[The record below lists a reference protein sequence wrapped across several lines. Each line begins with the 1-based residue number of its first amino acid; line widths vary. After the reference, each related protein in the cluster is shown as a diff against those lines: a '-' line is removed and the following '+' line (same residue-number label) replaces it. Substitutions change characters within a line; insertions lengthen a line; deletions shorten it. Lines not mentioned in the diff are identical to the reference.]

1 MKPLAWG
8 SGHAAARPFYQLPI
22 YLLAVQMMA
31 PLFGQFPDS
40 TKGTDLPPQGGS
52 PVLVRPTAPRVAVAV
67 EVEQPPAI
75 DGEVLSDGVWEGVPM
90 TEGLWQTRPFEGE
103 PSSERTEVRIAYTQN
118 TLYFAVICY
127 DRNPEDIIVSDS
139 RRDSPLDQT
148 DSFQI
153 ILDTYRDRQNGF
165 IFGTNPAGIE
175 YDAQVSSEGQGG
187 TRPSR
192 QQQGA
197 GGGLNVNWDASW
209 EVGTQVSDIG
219 WSIEFAIPF
228 RTLRYPRRP
237 SQVWGL
243 NFQRN
248 IRRRNE
254 IAFWSPLPRQFT
266 LTRLSLAGT
275 LEGLEIPSQ
284 RNLKIM
290 PYLLG
295 EARKRGDEHSIRTG
309 EIGIDSKYSVTPSL
323 TLDLTYNTDFAQ
335 VEVDELQI
343 NLDRFNLFFPE
354 KRPFFLENAGLFA
367 VGEPQEAEL
376 FFSRRIG
383 IGPDG
388 EIIPILAGARLTGKI
403 SGTNV
408 GFLNMQTESLG
419 SVAAANNFTV
429 GRVSRELPNRSS
441 IGGMFI
447 NRQGTGELAEG
458 NDYNRTYAV
467 DGQWGIG
474 RYGDIAGFLA
484 ATSTP
489 ELAGDQY
496 GFNVTARYDSQ
507 KWLIT
512 TSYTDLGENFNPEVG
527 FLAREGGYRRPEIQ
541 VRRRYRPN
549 NFMGIHE
556 LRPHVVWRGF
566 YAPDGFFETGKWH
579 IDNHWEWRNGY
590 ELHSGINFLHEGV
603 RESFEIFPGVEV
615 PPGIYDHKEA
625 VFDFWTNRGAWLSA
639 QLSGRAGG
647 FFGGDK
653 VTLEPT
659 VKMRLG
665 ETFSTEL
672 GWARSDV
679 DLPTG
684 DFVANLGRLRIS
696 YSFTPR
702 ILIQALVQ
710 YNDEDNIWSSNF
722 RFSWLQTAN
731 TGLFIVYNTIRE
743 LGDLRTD
750 LPDRRLII
758 KFNRLID
765 LLD

>member
-1 MKPLAWG
+1 
-8 SGHAAARPFYQLPI
+8 
-22 YLLAVQMMA
+22 MMA
-31 PLFGQFPDS
+31 PLFGQFPDIP
-40 TKGTDLPPQGGS
+40 TRVDLPRRGAS
-52 PVLVRPTAPRVAVAV
+52 PVLIRPTTPPVAAAV
-67 EVEQPPAI
+67 QVEQPPAV
-75 DGEVLSDGVWEGVPM
+75 DGDVLSDKVWEGVPI
-90 TEGLWQTRPFEGE
+90 TEGFWQTQPFEGE

-127 DRNPEDIIVSDS
+127 DGNPEGIIVSDS
-139 RRDSPLDQT
+139 RRDAALDQT

-153 ILDTYRDRQNGF
+153 VLDTYLDRQNGF

-192 QQQGA
+192 QQTGA

-209 EVGTQVSDIG
+209 EVATQVSDIG

-237 SQVWGL
+237 SQVWGFNL
-243 NFQRN
+243 QRN

-254 IAFWSPLPRQFT
+254 ITFWSPLPRQFT

-275 LEGLEIPSQ
+275 LEGLEIPNQ
-284 RNLKIM
+284 RNLKIT

-295 EARKRGDEHSIRTG
+295 EASKSAEKQSIRTG
-309 EIGIDSKYSVTPSL
+309 EIGIDAKYSVTPSL

-367 VGEPQEAEL
+367 IGEPQEVAL

-383 IGPDG
+383 IGPEG
-388 EIIPILAGARLTGKI
+388 EIIPILVGARLSGKI

-408 GFLNMQTESLG
+408 GFLNMQTESLEG
-419 SVAAANNFTV
+419 VAPANNFTV
-429 GRVSRELPNRSS
+429 GRISRELPNRSS

-447 NRQGTGELAEG
+447 NRQGTSELAEP

-474 RYGDIAGFLA
+474 RYAEIVGFLA

-489 ELAGDQY
+489 ELADDQY
-496 GFNVTARYDSQ
+496 GFNVTGRYDSQ
-507 KWLIT
+507 NWLMT
-512 TSYTDLGENFNPEVG
+512 ATYTDLRENFNPEVG
-527 FLAREGGYRRPEIQ
+527 FLAREGGYRRPELQ
-541 VRRRYRPN
+541 VRRRYRPDD
-549 NFMGIHE
+549 FMGILE

-590 ELHSGINFLHEGV
+590 ELHSGINLLHEGV

-615 PPGIYDHKEA
+615 PPGTYDHKEA
-625 VFDFWTNRGAWLSA
+625 VFDFWTNRGAWVSA
-639 QLSGRAGG
+639 RLSGRAGG

-653 VTLEPT
+653 VTLEPGVT
-659 VKMRLG
+659 MRLG

-696 YSFTPR
+696 YSFTPK

-710 YNDEDNIWSSNF
+710 YNDRDDIWSSNL
-722 RFSWLQTAN
+722 RFSWLRTAN
-731 TGLFIVYNTIRE
+731 TGLFIVYNSLRE

-758 KFNRLID
+758 KFNYLID
-765 LLD
+765 ILD

>member
-1 MKPLAWG
+1 
-8 SGHAAARPFYQLPI
+8 
-22 YLLAVQMMA
+22 MA
-31 PLFGQFPDS
+31 I
-40 TKGTDLPPQGGS
+40 
-52 PVLVRPTAPRVAVAV
+52 AV
-67 EVEQPPAI
+67 EVEQPPAV
-75 DGEVLSDGVWEGVPM
+75 DGKVLGDRIWEGVPI
-90 TEGLWQTRPFEGE
+90 TEGFWQTQPFEGE
-103 PSSERTEVRIAYTQN
+103 PSSEQTEVRIAYTQN

-127 DRNPEDIIVSDS
+127 DRNPEGIIVSDS

-153 ILDTYRDRQNGF
+153 VLDTYRDRQNGF

-175 YDAQVSSEGQGG
+175 YDAQVSNEGQGG

-192 QQQGA
+192 QQTGA

-209 EVGTQVSDIG
+209 EVATQISDIG

-228 RTLRYPRRP
+228 RTLRFPRRP

-243 NFQRN
+243 NLQRN
-248 IRRRNE
+248 IRRKNE
-254 IAFWSPLPRQFT
+254 LAFWSPLPRQFT

-284 RNLKIM
+284 KNLKVT

-295 EARKRGDEHSIRTG
+295 EAGKRGEEHSIRTG

-367 VGEPQEAEL
+367 VGEPQEVAL

-388 EIIPILAGARLTGKI
+388 EIIPILAGARLTGKL

-408 GFLNMQTESLG
+408 GFLNMQTESLEG
-419 SVAAANNFTV
+419 VSPANNFTV
-429 GRVSRELPNRSS
+429 GRVRRELPNRSF

-447 NRQGTGELAEG
+447 NRLGTGELAEQ
-458 NDYNRTYAV
+458 NDHNQTYAV
-467 DGQWGIG
+467 DGQLGIG
-474 RYGDIAGFLA
+474 RYAEISGFLA

-496 GFNVTARYDSQ
+496 GFNVTGRYDSQ
-507 KWLIT
+507 NWLMT
-512 TSYTDLGENFNPEVG
+512 ATYTDLGENFNPEVG
-527 FLAREGGYRRPEIQ
+527 FLAREGGYRRPELQ
-541 VRRRYRPN
+541 VRRRYRPD
-549 NFMGIHE
+549 NFMGILE

-566 YAPDGFFETGKWH
+566 YTPDGFFETGKLH

-590 ELHSGINFLHEGV
+590 ELHTGINLLHEGV
-603 RESFEIFPGVEV
+603 QESFEIFPGVEV
-615 PPGIYDHKEA
+615 PAGIYDDKEA
-625 VFDFWTNRGAWLSA
+625 VFQFWTNRGAWLSA

-653 VTLEPT
+653 IMLEPA
-659 VKMRLG
+659 VRMRLG

-672 GWARSDV
+672 SWVRSDV

-684 DFVANLGRLRIS
+684 DFVANLGRFRIS
-696 YSFTPR
+696 YSFTPK
-702 ILIQALVQ
+702 ILLQALVQ
-710 YNDEDNIWSSNF
+710 YNDRDEIWSSNL
-722 RFSWLQTAN
+722 RFSWLRTAN
-731 TGLFIVYNTIRE
+731 TGLFIVYNTVRE

-758 KFNRLID
+758 KFNYLID